1 MSAGIDLVQC
11 FGDTPVTFDE
21 LTSKLCYPLSKFEEF
36 SDTPELHQTLAHAE
50 LIVCRIRAY
59 YNLIQEICKQ
69 SVNTG
74 EAFSS
79 SLLKLAKC
87 IDLGVDQKQL
97 WAFNT
102 DFTSEWDHL
111 GTQKIL
117 NHAAHLITLFA
128 EQTRM
133 LATKILDIETILT
146 KINDSLNKLQDLRS
160 NFQRAYERLENAI
173 NRAASASSSRS
184 PLDLQTF
191 DNQVKEAQEIYQTT
205 ATVYLSHI
213 RQMTGPNYII
223 SYLRLIILALSVQQ
237 FYSEQVNLIFD
248 SSINQIK
255 KLITNI
261 EEKSNVMDSGKS
273 KPLKTPIC
281 EMKGEVNLSTSLNPR
296 LEGYLFKRSGKKGWR
311 TWARRWFRVN
321 DNQLV
326 YCKRFPGLTS
336 ADLQSACD
344 TAFLELTQRVNAL
357 SSCTN
362 RLKNE
367 TDAKNYLENNLPTQL
382 SCQAAPRWTVM
393 ETNLRFCTARVVQPN
408 KRLTAGEKQM
418 NLLHYVT
425 DRRFVFELVSSG
437 HRTYYLQAGS
447 TDELNLWVN
456 TLQSGLHELYPTN
469 LPRYLKNEGLKES
482 FTNDSLDLL
491 SSCSPT
497 QISLDFSNSPSVN
510 SMSGFRTNDP
520 FSQVSQSSLPDYDAL
535 KNKSGILLWRE
546 PDLAGNRCCADC
558 AVGDARWASINL
570 GVTLCTLCAAVH
582 RSLGVH
588 ISKVRSLTLDNWQPE
603 LLHVMLNLGNKFV
616 NEIVEANR
624 PHHSVPEFPRL
635 STNTPFEQRKVWIE
649 AKWVRFKFAR
659 LPISTGE
666 EVSDST
672 EAVQWIKHLYDNWL
686 QTRAQTR
693 DNFPELIHHPTS
705 SSPSSIRES
714 NSLDKKLTRHN
725 MRRYAILNQ
734 LMNIIKA
741 LHEKH
746 TSNAK
751 NSSRVLFRCAE
762 QLAAAENLV
771 CFGARLGCPLLI
783 LSGLAGGASPDAKL
797 KVGVSSSYP
806 PLILAS
812 RTGSIAASEFLLL
825 NGADIDIRD
834 DQGRTALHHACRFG
848 RVHLVCLLLRRRA
861 NQMIADKDGKLPLD
875 VALELA
881 NADIVTLLRLQRL
894 NETAK
899 SSDFTL
905 SDETVNDVF
914 RDFTSRTYYLNCDDY
929 DNVDGDDDDGYEDDE
944 TICTN
949 LESYELSLPRTD
961 KKAYTTNKIIKIR
974 SIYERNLQT
983 LPSNNTNGVIL
994 ITSTTTN
1001 TTSVASTPSTITTA
1015 ATPACGAIAV
1025 DIRRRRDRSHQNSFD
1040 SSEK

>member
-1 MSAGIDLVQC
+1 MIPQSPRLEMSAGIDLVQC

-87 IDLGVDQKQL
+87 IDLGVDQK
-97 WAFNT
+97 
-102 DFTSEWDHL
+102 H
-111 GTQKIL
+111 
-117 NHAAHLITLFA
+117 
-128 EQTRM
+128 
-133 LATKILDIETILT
+133 
-146 KINDSLNKLQDLRS
+146 LNKLQDLRS

-248 SSINQIK
+248 SSSKINTLTSSSLVNQIK

-273 KPLKTPIC
+273 KPLRTPIC

-344 TAFLELTQRVNAL
+344 TAFSELTQRVNAL

-362 RLKNE
+362 RPKNE

-382 SCQAAPRWTVM
+382 S
-393 ETNLRFCTARVVQPN
+393 
-408 KRLTAGEKQM
+408 
-418 NLLHYVT
+418 Y
-425 DRRFVFELVSSG
+425 RRFVFELVSSG

-469 LPRYLKNEGLKES
+469 LPRYLKNE
-482 FTNDSLDLL
+482 
-491 SSCSPT
+491 
-497 QISLDFSNSPSVN
+497 
-510 SMSGFRTNDP
+510 
-520 FSQVSQSSLPDYDAL
+520 
-535 KNKSGILLWRE
+535 
-546 PDLAGNRCCADC
+546 
-558 AVGDARWASINL
+558 
-570 GVTLCTLCAAVH
+570 VH

-686 QTRAQTR
+686 QTRSQTR

-825 NGADIDIRD
+825 NGADIDIKTIKV
-834 DQGRTALHHACRFG
+834 GLHFIT
-848 RVHLVCLLLRRRA
+848 LVDLVEY
-861 NQMIADKDGKLPLD
+861 I
-875 VALELA
+875 
-881 NADIVTLLRLQRL
+881 
-894 NETAK
+894 
-899 SSDFTL
+899 
-905 SDETVNDVF
+905 
-914 RDFTSRTYYLNCDDY
+914 
-929 DNVDGDDDDGYEDDE
+929 
-944 TICTN
+944 
-949 LESYELSLPRTD
+949 
-961 KKAYTTNKIIKIR
+961 
-974 SIYERNLQT
+974 
-983 LPSNNTNGVIL
+983 
-994 ITSTTTN
+994 
-1001 TTSVASTPSTITTA
+1001 
-1015 ATPACGAIAV
+1015 
-1025 DIRRRRDRSHQNSFD
+1025 
-1040 SSEK
+1040 